1 MSEDILVIDNVTVD
15 FDGFKALNQLNLSI
29 RMGEMRVVI
38 GPNGAGKTTL
48 LDVISGKV
56 KPTTGTVRFQGKSI
70 GGMGEHRVAQAGI
83 GRKFQTPRI
92 FINLSVIENIELCAK
107 GPKGVFATLLGRRR
121 TRKELMGVLDTVGLV
136 EKANARAG
144 VLSHG
149 QKQWLEI
156 GMVIAQDPA
165 LLLIDEPV
173 AGMTDSETV
182 QTARLLSQ
190 LNQSH
195 SILVI
200 EHDMEFVREIAGTV
214 SVLHEGSLLCEGS
227 IDAVQ
232 SNERVAEVYLGR
244 QAVASLKETAK

>member
-1 MSEDILVIDNVTVD
+1 MSDNILVIDDVTVD
-15 FDGFKALNQLNLSI
+15 FDGFKALNHLNFSI
-29 RMGEMRVVI
+29 RTGEMRVVI

-56 KPTTGTVRFQGKSI
+56 KPTSGTVRFQGKSI

-92 FINLSVIENIELCAK
+92 FTNLSVIENIELCAK

-121 TRKELMGVLDTVGLV
+121 TREELMGVLDTVGLV
-136 EKANARAG
+136 DRANARAG

-156 GMVIAQDPA
+156 GMVIAQDPT

-200 EHDMEFVREIAGTV
+200 EHDMEFVREIASTV

-227 IDAVQ
+227 IDEVQ
-232 SNERVAEVYLGR
+232 SNQRVAEVYLGR
-244 QAVASLKETAK
+244 QAVAALKETAK